1 MVKRKSRPQIPKFS
15 EAMKIVAGKKILL
28 AAMLVRVQ
36 VPPGVQFCT
45 AKLQF
50 RIKKVLQSYSVNTF
64 FYGIIADINC
74 SLCNTIYDN
83 PTIKVGIKIHCKTKI
98 KVNKIIGD
106 MGSVSQNHS
115 VLPLPCIRALR
126 GL

>member
-64 FYGIIADINC
+64 FY
-74 SLCNTIYDN
+74 
-83 PTIKVGIKIHCKTKI
+83 VKI
-98 KVNKIIGD
+98 KENDYK
-106 MGSVSQNHS
+106 NH
-115 VLPLPCIRALR
+115 LFFQHLQ
-126 GL
+126 

>member
-1 MVKRKSRPQIPKFS
+1 MVKRKSRPQIPKLS

-45 AKLQF
+45 AKLRF

-64 FYGIIADINC
+64 FYGTIADINC
-74 SLCNTIYDN
+74 SLCNTIYDS
-83 PTIKVGIKIHCKTKI
+83 PTIIVGIKIHCKINI
-98 KVNKIIGD
+98 KVNKI
-106 MGSVSQNHS
+106 MGETGRVSQNHS